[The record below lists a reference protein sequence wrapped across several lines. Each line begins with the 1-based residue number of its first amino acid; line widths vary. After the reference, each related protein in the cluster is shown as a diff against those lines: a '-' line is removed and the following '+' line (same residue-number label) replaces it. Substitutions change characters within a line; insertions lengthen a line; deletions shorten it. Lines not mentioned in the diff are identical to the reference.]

1 MRKRL
6 LLCILVIVFIL
17 SLAACKKK
25 ESSKGFNPPMKGIT
39 WGMTQ
44 KDAIAVIGDA
54 KYQTIELDDGM
65 HVALI
70 LADPIT
76 KFGSEAQ
83 IYLLFS
89 KELCK
94 TTDNGG
100 RLQAVVMRYPNIT
113 EEQLLTN
120 MTDEMGD
127 ATRDSSP
134 VKEVKNYIWDSKA
147 VLKDLAK
154 KDYEAIKNFMTNN
167 ESAKQLVDPDT
178 GVAFTAPPEQQP
190 INAIALKKITSAD
203 GDSLSVVY
211 YGDWAYLL
219 KVIKE
224 EQ

>member
-6 LLCILVIVFIL
+6 LLCTLLIVFIL
-17 SLAACKKK
+17 SLTACKKA
-25 ESSKGFNPPMKGIT
+25 ENSKGFIPPMKGIV

-44 KDAIAVIGDA
+44 KDALKVIGDA
-54 KYQTIELDDGM
+54 KYETIELDDGM
-65 HVALI
+65 HVAVI

-76 KFGSEAQ
+76 QFGSEAQ

-94 TTDNGG
+94 NTESGG
-100 RLQAVVMRYPNIT
+100 RLQAVVLRYPNIT

-120 MTDEMGD
+120 MTDEIGD
-127 ATRDSSP
+127 VTRDSSP
-134 VKEVKNYIWDSKA
+134 MKEVKNYIWDSKD
-147 VLKDLAK
+147 VLKDLSK
-154 KDYEAIKNFMTNN
+154 NDYEKITNFLENN
-167 ESAKQLVDPDT
+167 EQARNLVDPDN
-178 GVAFTAPPEQQP
+178 GIVLDVSAEQQP
-190 INAIALKKITSAD
+190 INAIALKKITTND

-219 KVIKE
+219 KVINE

>member
-6 LLCILVIVFIL
+6 VLCTLLIVFIL
-17 SLAACKKK
+17 SMVGCKKK
-25 ESSKGFNPPMKGIT
+25 EGSMGFNPPMKGIT

-44 KDAIAVIGDA
+44 KDALAVIGDA
-54 KYQTIELDDGM
+54 KYETMELDDGM
-65 HVALI
+65 HIAII
-70 LADPIT
+70 LADPIE

-94 TTDNGG
+94 NADNGG
-100 RLQAVVMRYPNIT
+100 RLQAIVLRYPNIS

-127 ATRDSSP
+127 VTRDSSP

-147 VLKDLAK
+147 ALKDLPK
-154 KDYEAIKNFMTNN
+154 KDYEAIKTFMTNN
-167 ESAKQLVDPDT
+167 GSAKQLVDPDS
-178 GVAFTAPPEQQP
+178 GVAFSVPPEQQP
-190 INAIALKKITSAD
+190 INAIALKKITTAE
-203 GDSLSVVY
+203 GNSLSVVY

>member
-6 LLCILVIVFIL
+6 LLCTLLIVFIL
-17 SLAACKKK
+17 SFTACKKK
-25 ESSKGFNPPMKGIT
+25 ESSKGFNPPMEGIT

-44 KDAIAVIGDA
+44 KEAIAVIGDA
-54 KYQTIELDDGM
+54 EYQTIELDDGM
-65 HVALI
+65 HIALI

-94 TTDNGG
+94 STDNGG

-127 ATRDSSP
+127 VTRDSTP
-134 VKEVKNYIWDSKA
+134 TKEVKNYIWDSKA

-154 KDYEAIKNFMTNN
+154 KDYEVIKNFMTNN
-167 ESAKQLVDPDT
+167 ESSKQLVDPDT
-178 GVAFTAPPEQQP
+178 GVAFTAPPDQQP

>member
-6 LLCILVIVFIL
+6 LLCTLVIVFIL
-17 SLAACKKK
+17 SLAGCKKK

-54 KYQTIELDDGM
+54 QYQTIELDDGM

-94 TTDNGG
+94 STDNGG
-100 RLQAVVMRYPNIT
+100 RLQAVVMKYPNIT

-127 ATRDSSP
+127 VTRDSSP
-134 VKEVKNYIWDSKA
+134 TKEVKNYIWDSKD

-154 KDYEAIKNFMTNN
+154 KDYEAIKNFMENN
-167 ESAKQLVDPDT
+167 ESAQQLVDPDT
-178 GVAFTAPPEQQP
+178 GVTFTAPPEQQP

>member
-6 LLCILVIVFIL
+6 LLFTLLIVFIL
-17 SLAACKKK
+17 SFTACKKK
-25 ESSKGFNPPMKGIT
+25 ESGKGFNPPMKGIT

-44 KDAIAVIGDA
+44 NDAKAVIGDA
-54 KYQTIELDDGM
+54 KYETLELDDGM

-70 LADPIT
+70 LADPIS

-89 KELCK
+89 QELCK
-94 TTDNGG
+94 NTENGG
-100 RLQAVVMRYPNIT
+100 RLQAVVLRYPNIT

-120 MTDEMGD
+120 MTDDMGD
-127 ATRDSSP
+127 VTRDSSP
-134 VKEVKNYIWDSKA
+134 IKEVKNYIWDSKA

-154 KDYEAIKNFMTNN
+154 KDYEAIKDFMSNN
-167 ESAKQLVDPDT
+167 EYAKQLVDPDT
-178 GVAFTAPPEQQP
+178 GVAFSVPPEQQP
-190 INAIALKKITSAD
+190 INAIALKKITTAE
-203 GDSLSVVY
+203 GDTLSVVY

>member
-6 LLCILVIVFIL
+6 LLCTLVIVFIL
-17 SLAACKKK
+17 SLAGCKKK

-54 KYQTIELDDGM
+54 QYQTIELDDGM

-70 LADPIT
+70 LADSIT

-94 TTDNGG
+94 STDNGG

-127 ATRDSSP
+127 VTRDSSP
-134 VKEVKNYIWDSKA
+134 TKEVKNYIWDSKD

-154 KDYEAIKNFMTNN
+154 KDYEAIKNFMENN
-167 ESAKQLVDPDT
+167 VSAQQLVDPDT